1 MNTHRRATAALAFA
15 AISIAVSEEMA
26 AHAGPPFPIV
36 SDRLAGAYHVSVWTD
51 PDATSDG
58 SLGGQFWVLIRMIDG
73 SPLSADT
80 RADVTVRP
88 LDRSGPPRSAHATPV
103 DGEVSRQFAVVLMDH
118 EGRFSVNTTISG
130 PGGPAAVHAEVDA
143 TYDLRPSRYL
153 LVLYVMPFLAVG
165 FLWLKLLRRRR
176 ESR

>member
-1 MNTHRRATAALAFA
+1 MTRLRRAAAALAIA
-15 AISIAVSEEMA
+15 ATSIAVSEEMA

-36 SDRLAGAYHVSVWTD
+36 SDRLAGAYRVSVWTD
-51 PDATSDG
+51 PDATTDG
-58 SLGGQFWVLIRMIDG
+58 SAGGQFWVLIRMTDG
-73 SPLSADT
+73 SLLSADT

-103 DGEVSRQFAVVLMDH
+103 EGEVSRQFVVVLMDH
-118 EGRFSVNTTISG
+118 EGRFAVEPTISG

-143 TYDLRPSRYL
+143 TYDLRPSRAL

-165 FLWLKLLRRRR
+165 LLWLKLLRRRR
-176 ESR
+176 EGR